1 MIKASIKQQIGLVA
15 VITIVGILLLLA
27 LQRISR
33 EKIGS
38 LENIRVQLLT
48 IESDMLML
56 RKNEKEFLTTKK
68 IEYVEKF
75 NKNHE
80 LMIEQSKDLVED
92 LEDHELDHETA
103 DEVIDILDDYKEDFL
118 SVVKIQKKIG
128 LDSKSGLYGNL
139 REAVHQ
145 AEEKIFQ
152 QFNDKLAKD
161 MLMLRRREKDYML
174 RFDDKYIEKFN
185 EDFAIFNKDLKNE
198 YMSEESRQ
206 QISES
211 MKKYDQDFK
220 TLTQASSE
228 LGLTTNSGA
237 YGKLNSLI
245 KKGEEQ
251 FKKLH
256 KKTEKV
262 VESEEEKLA
271 NIMIIIGLVL
281 TILVIVSI
289 TLVMKS
295 ITRPIQVFADLMS
308 KAAKDLD
315 ITVQADEDAP
325 REIAMMAKS
334 FNSMMSE
341 FSDAINQ
348 ISGITSDLNN
358 ASGTLDGVS
367 ATVNS
372 IVADQLQESEKVSI
386 AMNEMTATVADVAS
400 NASAAAVAA
409 EDADAQ
415 AHQGNDVVSE
425 NQSEISILAQNVNDA
440 ATVIGELSKESE
452 NIGTVL
458 SVIREIAEQTN
469 LLALNAAIEAARAG
483 EQGRGFAVVAD
494 EVRTLA
500 QRSQESTEEIKTIVE
515 RLQQTAEQAVN
526 AMETGKEQAQK
537 SVERSHIASDILKVI
552 QGAISSIKDMNFQI
566 ATASEEQSAVSE
578 EINRNIVNI
587 TDITK
592 KTSESA
598 NQAVYAGKSLTE
610 TANRITDIVQKFK
623 TS

>member
-15 VITIVGILLLLA
+15 VITVVGIILLLG

-33 EKIGS
+33 EKIGAM
-38 LENIRVQLLT
+38 EDIRSQLLT
-48 IESDMLML
+48 VETEILIL
-56 RKNEKEFLTTKK
+56 RKNEKDFFVTKK
-68 IEYVEKF
+68 IEHVDKF
-75 NKNHE
+75 IENHK
-80 LMIEQSKDLVED
+80 LMLKQSEDLVES
-92 LEDHELDHETA
+92 LEDHDLDHEAA
-103 DEVIDILDDYKEDFL
+103 DKVINIINDYKEGFL
-118 SVVKIQKKIG
+118 AVVKIQKKIG
-128 LDSKSGLYGNL
+128 LDPKSGLYGSL

-174 RFDDKYIEKFN
+174 RLDAKYIDKFDK
-185 EDFAIFNKDLKNE
+185 DFAIFNQDLKNE
-198 YMSEESRQ
+198 YMSDESRQ
-206 QISES
+206 QISDF
-211 MKKYDQDFK
+211 MNNYDQSFK
-220 TLTQASSE
+220 NFTQASIE
-228 LGLTTNSGA
+228 LGLVTKNGA
-237 YGKLNSLI
+237 YAKLMSVI
-245 KKGEEQ
+245 KEGEEQ
-251 FKKLH
+251 IKKLH
-256 KKTEKV
+256 KSTEKV
-262 VESEEEKLA
+262 IESEEGKATNTLIALA
-271 NIMIIIGLVL
+271 LILSVLVVVA
-281 TILVIVSI
+281 VI
-289 TLVMKS
+289 LVMKS
-295 ITRPIQVFADLMS
+295 ITRPIMSFADLMS
-308 KAAKDLD
+308 KAARDLD
-315 ITVQADEDAP
+315 ITIQADENAP
-325 REIAMMAKS
+325 REIAIMAKS
-334 FNSMMSE
+334 FNSMMGE
-341 FSDAINQ
+341 FRDAINQ
-348 ISGITSDLNN
+348 ISSITSDLNN
-358 ASGTLDGVS
+358 ASCTLDGVS
-367 ATVNS
+367 ATVNNV
-372 IVADQLQESEKVSI
+372 VAEQLHESEKVSI
-386 AMNEMTATVADVAS
+386 AMNEMTATVADVAL
-400 NASAAAVAA
+400 NANTAAAAA
-409 EDADAQ
+409 ESADTQ

-425 NQSEISILAQNVNDA
+425 NQSEISTLAQNVNEA
-440 ATVIGELSKESE
+440 SIVIGELSKESE

-552 QGAISSIKDMNFQI
+552 QEAISSIKDMNFQI

-592 KTSESA
+592 QTSESA
-598 NQAVYAGKSLTE
+598 NQAVHAGKSLTE